1 MDEILSLPETEQE
14 AIRQAAREKA
24 VEAFSQEVFERGWK
38 EAWVR
43 LLDMRVRKRWW
54 DRSASCAS

>member
-1 MDEILSLPETEQE
+1 MHEILSLPVKEQE
-14 AIRQAAREKA
+14 VIRRAAREKA

-43 LLDMRVRKRWW
+43 LIDMRVRKR
-54 DRSASCAS
+54 